1 MAQSKLI
8 LFISLL
14 VISQLIFAQ
23 DTTFVVKRSNN
34 KIFIEGKKY
43 YLHTVSKGETL
54 YSIAKAYNLDTKDIA
69 IENPEVFEGIRP
81 DQNIK
86 IPIISGRNSTIE
98 EILSEGKYKIHKVEQ
113 GQTFYSISKL
123 YNVDVNELINLN
135 LESINGLKVGQ
146 YLKIPNPE
154 IKESQAVT
162 TTSKIEENT
171 IQDKD
176 FIYYSVKKKQ
186 TLYSISKEYDTDID
200 IIIKNNPELEKGGL
214 KEGQIIKIPKIRY
227 EDFEKPI
234 IATETKDSIIKP
246 DTTNIENI
254 ISNAF
259 NNIPLITSEYSCDS
273 IQKITNKKIIKI
285 GLLIPIFTDVNTL
298 VDIEKAVQNEQ
309 GFYPHTHFLDFYEG
323 ALLAIDT
330 LRKQNI
336 SVELYVFDSKNDTAT
351 IKKIL
356 ENDEL
361 KQVDLIIGT
370 FYHQFL
376 DFVSE
381 FGKKY
386 NIPVVSPLNSKDSFS
401 ESNHNTYT
409 YIPDFNTQINLF
421 SSIIASQY
429 SDKNIICVCS
439 DTLNELNIIKSFK
452 SILLKD
458 SLTKKISFNTVNYTK
473 KDFAGVESL
482 LKTDN
487 ENIIFIPSTDQAFVT
502 NIVTKLSLK
511 AEKIPITLIGLPV
524 WRKYDNIELDYLHK
538 LKFHTFTNAFVDYND
553 ITTINMIKEYRFMF
567 KSEPSNPYS
576 FMAYDVI
583 NIFAKA
589 INNYDKTFYSC
600 VNSVDYKPI
609 MGSFKF
615 ISTNDNKGFINNS
628 ISVIKYDTD
637 YNIIRINNN
646 K

>member
-1 MAQSKLI
+1 
-8 LFISLL
+8 
-14 VISQLIFAQ
+14 
-23 DTTFVVKRSNN
+23 RSNN
-34 KIFIEGKKY
+34 KVFIEGKKY

-54 YSIAKAYNLDTKDIA
+54 YSIAKAYNLETKDIA

-81 DQNIK
+81 SQNLK
-86 IPIISGRNSTIE
+86 IPIISGKNSTIE
-98 EILSEGKYKIHKVEQ
+98 EILSEGKYKIHKVEK

-123 YNVDVNELINLN
+123 YNIDVNELVSLN
-135 LESINGLKVGQ
+135 KDAKDGLKIDQ
-146 YLKIPNPE
+146 LLKIPNPE
-154 IKESQAVT
+154 IIEVQTESANI
-162 TTSKIEENT
+162 KNDEN
-171 IQDKD
+171 IVQDND

-186 TLYSISKEYDTDID
+186 TLYSISKEYDTDIEV
-200 IIIKNNPELEKGGL
+200 IIKHNPELEKEGL
-214 KEGQIIKIPKIRY
+214 KEGQIVKIPKIRY

-234 IATETKDSIIKP
+234 IAIEKKDSIVKA

-254 ISNAF
+254 ISNAL
-259 NNIPLITSEYSCDS
+259 NNIPSITSKYSCDS
-273 IQKITNKKIIKI
+273 IQKTTNKKVIKI
-285 GLLIPIFTDVNTL
+285 GLLIPIFTNINTL

-356 ENDEL
+356 ENNEL

-386 NIPVVSPLNSKDSFS
+386 NIPIVSPLNSKDSFN

-421 SSIIASQY
+421 SSIIADKY
-429 SDKNIICVCS
+429 SDKNIICICS
-439 DTLNELNIIKSFK
+439 DTINELDIIKSFK
-452 SILLKD
+452 SIILKD
-458 SLTKKISFNTVNYTK
+458 SLTKKISFNIVNYIK
-473 KDFAGVESL
+473 KEFATVEKL

-511 AEKIPITLIGLPV
+511 AERIPITLIGLPV

-553 ITTINMIKEYRFMF
+553 IATINMIKEYRFMF

-576 FMAYDVI
+576 FMAYDIV

-589 INNYDKTFYSC
+589 INNYDKNFYSC
-600 VNSVDYKPI
+600 VNSVNYNPI
-609 MGSFKF
+609 MGPYKF
-615 ISTNDNKGFINNS
+615 VSNNDNNGFINNS

-646 K
+646 N